1 MHMVRPEIARRKPL
15 SLMYLGSAALGHA
28 FQDDTCHGEASRMG
42 QRQGDPRRAHAR
54 GDFCG
59 ASVELDAGTS
69 TGFADDFDLQPAH
82 AMADTGSQ
90 GFRSRFLG
98 GKAGGKT
105 LGGIAL
111 AQAVCLLCR
120 GVDTIEEALAKAFH
134 RLLNARNLNQVNAA
148 ADDHAEYQAN
158 ISFDRDAGGVAPLY
172 R

>member
-90 GFRSRFLG
+90 GFRSRSDRSSIVISQIFPSLP
-98 GKAGGKT
+98 AGA
-105 LGGIAL
+105 GIARFRPWL
-111 AQAVCLLCR
+111 V
-120 GVDTIEEALAKAFH
+120 K
-134 RLLNARNLNQVNAA
+134 
-148 ADDHAEYQAN
+148 
-158 ISFDRDAGGVAPLY
+158 
-172 R
+172 